1 MGGSLD
7 DLVGGADEATREEEG
22 FIMYIVFMEGGEGE
36 VDREGVSYYVT
47 LFMCLFVCLFLI

>member
-47 LFMCLFVCLFLI
+47 LFMCLFVCF

>member
-1 MGGSLD
+1 MRGCCWDGRIR
-7 DLVGGADEATREEEG
+7 GADDTTREEEG

-47 LFMCLFVCLFLI
+47 LFMCLFVCF